1 MNGYQGQIRARD
13 QEGGKF
19 IGGQELF
26 ELINKKDTYSTF
38 DVDHIERIGIFAPE
52 NTIFLINDKEIK
64 IGKTKI
70 YEADEVEITSLKVKE
85 DSSNEVIIDFVVS
98 A

>member
-52 NTIFLINDKEIK
+52 GTIFLINNKEIK

-70 YEADEVEITSLKVKE
+70 YEADEVKITSLKVKE

>member
-13 QEGGKF
+13 QENGKF
-19 IGGQELF
+19 IHNQQLF
-26 ELINKKDTYSTF
+26 TLIRENSSF
-38 DVDHIERIGIFAPE
+38 EIGSLQRIGIFAPE
-52 NTIFLINDKEIK
+52 GTTFLINGKQIK

-70 YEADEVEITSLKVKE
+70 YEADEVKITSLQVLE

-98 A
+98 I

>member
-13 QEGGKF
+13 QENGKF
-19 IGGQELF
+19 LAGQQLF
-26 ELINKKDTYSTF
+26 NLIKDNSSF
-38 DVDHIERIGIFAPE
+38 EIDHLQRIGIFAPE
-52 NTIFLINDKEIK
+52 DTVFLINGKQIK

-70 YEADEVEITSLKVKE
+70 YEADEVIITSLQVME

-98 A
+98 V

>member
-13 QEGGKF
+13 QENGKF
-19 IGGQELF
+19 LPSDDIF
-26 ELINKKDTYSTF
+26 ELISNNSAF
-38 DVDHIERIGIFAPE
+38 DIKYIERIGIFAPE
-52 NTIFLINDKEIK
+52 ETIFLINGKNIK

-70 YEADEVEITSLKVKE
+70 YEADEVKITSLKVVE
-85 DSSNEVIIDFVVS
+85 ESSNEVIIDFVVS